1 MATETDT
8 VDRTNGTT
16 SSVEWFDQ
24 WLDEDMSVQRALA
37 VYAILGVFMLFLLL
51 PVLYMILATFTNQT
65 FLYSPRL
72 VPSLSEMT
80 IANYVTVLSTGSFQ
94 QYFIN
99 STIIATS
106 TTALTLTVGTLA
118 AYSLSRFEYPGR
130 GSLLLAFLGTQMLP
144 YVLILIPF
152 FLLMFTLGL
161 IDSHV
166 GIIIAHSVVAAPL
179 AIWLLKGY
187 FDDIPKSLDEAAKM
201 DGCSQIDVLIRVILP
216 LSLPGLAVA
225 GFYTF
230 TISWNDYLLVSVLS
244 QTGATRTLPFG
255 LQLFQSQN
263 QVAWHLVLT
272 AATITMVPVIVL
284 FAAVQQWVVKGLASG
299 GMKGT

>member
-1 MATETDT
+1 MATETDSVDGGTGTAST
-8 VDRTNGTT
+8 VKR
-16 SSVEWFDQ
+16 FDQ
-24 WLDEDMSVQRALA
+24 WLEEDMSVRRALA

-51 PVLYMILATFTNQT
+51 PVLYMVLATFTNQS
-65 FLYSPRL
+65 FLYSAELIPAVSDL
-72 VPSLSEMT
+72 TVS
-80 IANYVTVLSTGSFQ
+80 NYVNVLSTGAFQ
-94 QYFIN
+94 KYFIN
-99 STIIATS
+99 STIIATA
-106 TTALTLTVGTLA
+106 TTVLTLTVGTLA
-118 AYSLSRFEYPGR
+118 GYSLSRFEYPGR
-130 GSLLLAFLGTQMLP
+130 DSLLLAFLGTQMLP

-152 FLLMFTLGL
+152 FLLMFTLNL
-161 IDSHV
+161 INSHV
-166 GIIIAHSVVAAPL
+166 GIIIAHSVIAAPL

-187 FDDIPKSLDEAAKM
+187 FDDIPESLDEAAKM
-201 DGCSQIDVLIRVILP
+201 DGCSQLDILARVILP

-230 TISWNDYLLVSVLS
+230 TISWNDFLLVSVLS
-244 QTGATRTLPFG
+244 QTSATRTLPFG

-272 AATITMVPVIVL
+272 AATITMIPVIVL

>member
-8 VDRTNGTT
+8 ADGRTGTATIIQRFDR
-16 SSVEWFDQ
+16 
-24 WLDEDMSVQRALA
+24 WLDEDMSIRRALA
-37 VYAILGVFMLFLLL
+37 VYAALGVFMLFILV
-51 PVLYMILATFTNQT
+51 PVLYMILATFTSQA
-65 FLYSPRL
+65 FLYSPAL
-72 VPSLSEMT
+72 IPSLSDLT
-80 IANYVTVLSTGSFQ
+80 LANYVNVLSTGTFQ

-99 STIIATS
+99 SIIIATA
-106 TTALTLTVGTLA
+106 TTALTLSVGTLA

-152 FLLMFTLGL
+152 FLLMFTVGL
-161 IDSHV
+161 INTHI
-166 GIIIAHSVVAAPL
+166 GIIIAHSVIAAPL

-187 FDDIPKSLDEAAKM
+187 FDDIPESLDEAAKM
-201 DGCSQIDVLIRVILP
+201 DGCSQLDILARVILP

-230 TISWNDYLLVSVLS
+230 TISWNDFLLVSVLS
-244 QTGATRTLPFG
+244 QTGATRTLPYG
-255 LQLFQSQN
+255 LQLFQSAN

-272 AATITMVPVIVL
+272 AATITMIPVIVL
-284 FAAVQQWVVKGLASG
+284 FAAVQKWVVKGLASG
-299 GMKGT
+299 GMKGS

>member
-1 MATETDT
+1 MATETDAVDGRTESANT
-8 VDRTNGTT
+8 VSRFDR
-16 SSVEWFDQ
+16 
-24 WLDEDMSVQRALA
+24 WLDEETSPRRALA
-37 VYAILGVFMLFLLL
+37 VYAVLGVFMLFLLL
-51 PVLYMILATFTNQT
+51 PVVYMVLATFTNRS
-65 FLYSPRL
+65 FLYSSAL
-72 VPSLSEMT
+72 IPSLSDLT
-80 IANYVTVLSTGSFQ
+80 LANYVNVLSTGAFQ
-94 QYFIN
+94 RYFVN
-99 STIIATS
+99 STIIAS
-106 TTALTLTVGTLA
+106 ATTVLTLTVGTLA
-118 AYSLSRFEYPGR
+118 GYSLSRFEYPGR
-130 GSLLLAFLGTQMLP
+130 DSLLLAFLGTQMLP

-161 IDSHV
+161 INSHL
-166 GIIIAHSVVAAPL
+166 GIIIAHSVIATPL

-187 FDDIPKSLDEAAKM
+187 FDDIPESLDEAAKM
-201 DGCSQIDVLIRVILP
+201 DGCSQLDILVRVVLP

-230 TISWNDYLLVSVLS
+230 TISWNDFLLVSVLS

-272 AATITMVPVIVL
+272 AATITMIPVIVL

-299 GMKGT
+299 GMKGA